1 MTAKNQIDELL
12 CTGSHEFFGEF
23 ALYFALMQL
32 AQAKYQVIWLE
43 PQKAADY
50 LYPHALVNLGINL
63 HKVNFVA
70 YQNQHQALWVI
81 EEALRSGAVQ
91 YIIANGLKQ
100 PNLLQSKRLNM
111 AAQKGKSKAFILLN
125 GISQNANSAMTRWQ
139 IDLADGQANKYN
151 IKLLRSREKGFIS
164 GKENWIMDIKNEKF
178 YINLAPAFTAQ
189 QARA

>member
-12 CTGSHEFFGEF
+12 CTGCHEFFGEF

-43 PQKAADY
+43 PQKSVDF

-63 HKVNFVA
+63 HKISFVA
-70 YQNQHQALWVI
+70 YQNQRQAFWVI

-91 YIIANGLKQ
+91 YIVANGLKQ

-111 AAQKGKSKAFILLN
+111 AAQKGESRAFILLN

-139 IDLADGQANKYN
+139 VDLADSQANKYN

-178 YINLAPAFTAQ
+178 YINLSPAFTTQ